1 MPDAPDPRGTSERIE
16 RLLADLAANADPRIA
31 DRAGELVRLLLELYG
46 AALARV
52 MDIAGSEAPGPSLA
66 GRLADDELVASL
78 LIVHD
83 LHPLGTAERVRRA
96 LDSVRPYLGSHAG
109 GVEFLGIDGGVVQL
123 RLEGSCDGC
132 PSSTVTVKNAIER
145 AIAEAAPEIT
155 GVAVEGAAD
164 PAPAHPDLIP
174 VESLYRDRP
183 AAGAGT
189 PRAAGAG
196 MPQAAGTAM
205 PQAAGAGTLHS
216 GTASPAADGTWA
228 TLPDVSDLGGR
239 ELRSIEIAGTPVLVC
254 RSSGNLYAYRDR
266 CPACGSPMAGAE
278 LNGELA
284 GCPSCGREYNVRL
297 AGRSGDDRNVHLDPL
312 PLITRDG
319 ETRVCV
325 PAAVPS

>member
-1 MPDAPDPRGTSERIE
+1 MPDAPDPRATSERIE

-31 DRAGELVRLLLELYG
+31 ERAGELVRLLMELYG

-52 MDIAGSEAPGPSLA
+52 MDIAASDAAGPSFA
-66 GRLADDELVASL
+66 TRLADDELVASL

-83 LHPLGTAERVRRA
+83 LHPLGTEERVRQA

-145 AIAEAAPEIT
+145 AIADAAPEIA
-155 GVAVEGAAD
+155 GVAVQGAAD
-164 PAPAHPDLIP
+164 PPPAPSGLIP

-183 AAGAGT
+183 A
-189 PRAAGAG
+189 P
-196 MPQAAGTAM
+196 AAGTT
-205 PQAAGAGTLHS
+205 AG
-216 GTASPAADGTWA
+216 PEADRTWA
-228 TLPDVSDLGGR
+228 PVPDVSDLGGG

-266 CPACGSPMAGAE
+266 CPACGSPMAGGE

-297 AGRSGDDRNVHLDPL
+297 AGRSGGDRNVHLDPL
-312 PLITRDG
+312 PLITRGG